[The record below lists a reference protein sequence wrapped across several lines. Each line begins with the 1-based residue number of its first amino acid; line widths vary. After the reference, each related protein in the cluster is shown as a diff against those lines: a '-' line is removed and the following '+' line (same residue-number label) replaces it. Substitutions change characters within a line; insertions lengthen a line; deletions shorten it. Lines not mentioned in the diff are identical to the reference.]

1 MNQIERF
8 FAQGF
13 SDQIKVMGSPC
24 VLVSKGKRTN
34 FKAVVIQK
42 MGDTEVELS
51 GALYVVTGAALIPS
65 TFTIKELVS
74 NILECDGSRY
84 IIVSA
89 VKDPFNDF
97 WSCDLTR
104 ID

>member
-1 MNQIERF
+1 MNEIQKF

-13 SDQIKVMGSPC
+13 NDQLKTMGSPC
-24 VLVSKGKRTN
+24 VLVAKGKHTN
-34 FKAVVIQK
+34 FNAVVVQK
-42 MGDTEVELS
+42 AGDTEVELS

-65 TFTIKELVS
+65 TFTVKELIS

-97 WSCDLTR
+97 WACDLTR